1 MHPLLLLAVGVSL
14 VLVGILWVRMSAF
27 VSLIVAALCVS
38 LLSPGQAG
46 EAVGRVTVSFGN
58 AVGKIGLVIAFAA
71 VIGRAMTQSGAA
83 LRLVKAL
90 SAAFGPKRAPWAL
103 MVSGYVLSIPVFFDT
118 VFYLL
123 LPLARVAGR
132 APGGRTLYGL
142 LAIVAGAAITH
153 TLVPPTPGPL
163 AMAIALQVDVGVMI
177 GVGALVAVP
186 ATIVAMALARTL
198 DRHIDISD
206 LVPAN
211 AGPGIEGNGV
221 ADTAISE
228 QSRAPLEHNLPGL
241 FSSLLPVVLPVA
253 LIGWGTSQSMRK
265 TAAAQP
271 VEPNAIAAVL
281 SHPAVALG
289 LAMFAALLVLKLHHN
304 NSRVS
309 ELIDEALRDGGTI
322 ILITASGSAFGA
334 SLQAAGVG
342 VAVQQIFGESS
353 SGFGLL
359 AVAFA
364 LASMLKAAQ
373 GSSTAAMVVGSSMMA
388 AMLDGLTL
396 SFHPVYLC
404 TALGGG
410 ALVGSWM
417 NDSGFW
423 LFCTMGGLGERRTL
437 QTWTPLLACLGV
449 TTFASTLL
457 LAWLL
462 PLV

>member
-1 MHPLLLLAVGVSL
+1 MSPLLLLALGVGL
-14 VLVGILWVRMSAF
+14 VLVGILWARMSAF
-27 VSLIVAALCVS
+27 LSLIVAALCVS
-38 LLSPGQAG
+38 LLSPGDAG
-46 EAVGRVTVSFGN
+46 EAMSKVSTAFGG

-71 VIGRAMTQSGAA
+71 VIGRAMTESGAA
-83 LRLVKAL
+83 QRLVAGL
-90 SAAFGPKRAPWAL
+90 SATFGPKRSPWAL

-123 LPLARVAGR
+123 LPLARAAGK

-163 AMAIALQVDVGVMI
+163 AMALALNVEVGVMI

-186 ATIVAMALARTL
+186 ATLVAMSLAKFL
-198 DRHIDISD
+198 DARIDVSD
-206 LVPAN
+206 LVSSNEMGAALDSSKPPESKA
-211 AGPGIEGNGV
+211 
-221 ADTAISE
+221 
-228 QSRAPLEHNLPGL
+228 LPGL
-241 FSSLLPVVLPVA
+241 LPSLLPVVLPIA
-253 LIGWGTSQSMRK
+253 LIGWGTSQSMVA
-265 TAAAQP
+265 TANNP
-271 VEPNAIAAVL
+271 VELSVVVQVL

-289 LAMFAALLVLKLHHN
+289 LAMFAALLVLARQCPGTKTSAL
-304 NSRVS
+304 V
-309 ELIDEALRDGGTI
+309 DTALRDGGTI
-322 ILITASGSAFGA
+322 ILITAAGSAFGA

-342 VAVQQIFGESS
+342 GAIQQMFGAST
-353 SGFGLL
+353 SGFALL
-359 AVAFA
+359 GVAFA
-364 LASMLKAAQ
+364 LASLLKAAQ

-388 AMLDGLTL
+388 AMIDGLSL

-423 LFCTMGGLGERRTL
+423 LFATMGGLGERRTL
-437 QTWTPLLACLGV
+437 KTWTPLLACLGV
-449 TTFASTLL
+449 TTFVSTLL
-457 LAWLL
+457 LAWVL